1 MRTYCI
7 AQGTLF
13 SIEMRRKSKKKK
25 REDMCICIADSL
37 CSTVEHYIK
46 YNFVKQLNSNKIF
59 FKDKIEEPHSI
70 IEV

>member
-1 MRTYCI
+1 MHH
-7 AQGTLF
+7 GDLN
-13 SIEMRRKSKKKK
+13 K
-25 REDMCICIADSL
+25 RGIQEGGDMCICIADSL